1 MKVLEYPFDS
11 DYILKKKK
19 SLKKELLSLDDSNF
33 ISKKIAILGGS
44 TTTDIKLILELF
56 LLNYG
61 IKPEFYEAEYNQYY
75 QELMF
80 PNPELLDFQPDII
93 YIHTTSRNIVDWPV
107 VAASEKDIDEMLR
120 REYEKYVAMWD
131 KAGASYN
138 CVIIQNNFEYPDYR
152 LMGNMDA
159 TDIHGRVNYVIHLN
173 MLFSEYARAHDNF
186 YIQDINYLSASY
198 GLDKWS
204 DPFYWHMYKYSPAVP
219 AIPALA
225 SNLAH
230 IIKALYGK
238 NKKVM
243 VLDMDNTLWGGVI
256 GDDGVENIEIGQETS
271 LGQVYAE
278 FQAYLKAHLQIGVLL
293 CVNSKND
300 LENAVSGLKR
310 PDSVLREE
318 DFQIIK
324 ANWEPKNVNMKEIA
338 AELNLM
344 PESMVFVDDNPAER
358 EIVRNSISGCA
369 VPEIERPEYYMRVLD
384 KSGFFEVTSLSE
396 DDLKRNEMYKK
407 NIEREKE
414 QNEFA
419 DYKEYLHS
427 LNMKAKTKKFEPVYM
442 SRIAQ
447 LTNKS
452 NQFNL
457 TTKRYTQAEIEET
470 AANAEYITLYGK
482 LEDKF
487 GDNGVVSV
495 VIGKTVDQILHIDLW
510 IMSCRVLKR
519 DMEYAMMDSLVSQC
533 LKKGIREIR
542 GYYYP
547 TKKNGM
553 VKDFYQKQGFEKIKE
568 DTEGNTEWS
577 LPVNQFYE
585 KKNHVIEVEED

>member
-204 DPFYWHMYKYSPAVP
+204 DPFYWHMYKYSPA
-219 AIPALA
+219 
-225 SNLAH
+225 
-230 IIKALYGK
+230 
-238 NKKVM
+238 
-243 VLDMDNTLWGGVI
+243 
-256 GDDGVENIEIGQETS
+256 EIGR
-271 LGQVYAE
+271 
-278 FQAYLKAHLQIGVLL
+278 AHV
-293 CVNSKND
+293 
-300 LENAVSGLKR
+300 
-310 PDSVLREE
+310 
-318 DFQIIK
+318 
-324 ANWEPKNVNMKEIA
+324 
-338 AELNLM
+338 
-344 PESMVFVDDNPAER
+344 
-358 EIVRNSISGCA
+358 
-369 VPEIERPEYYMRVLD
+369 
-384 KSGFFEVTSLSE
+384 
-396 DDLKRNEMYKK
+396 
-407 NIEREKE
+407 
-414 QNEFA
+414 
-419 DYKEYLHS
+419 
-427 LNMKAKTKKFEPVYM
+427 
-442 SRIAQ
+442 
-447 LTNKS
+447 
-452 NQFNL
+452 
-457 TTKRYTQAEIEET
+457 
-470 AANAEYITLYGK
+470 
-482 LEDKF
+482 
-487 GDNGVVSV
+487 
-495 VIGKTVDQILHIDLW
+495 
-510 IMSCRVLKR
+510 
-519 DMEYAMMDSLVSQC
+519 
-533 LKKGIREIR
+533 
-542 GYYYP
+542 
-547 TKKNGM
+547 
-553 VKDFYQKQGFEKIKE
+553 
-568 DTEGNTEWS
+568 
-577 LPVNQFYE
+577 
-585 KKNHVIEVEED
+585 